1 MKTMLLAG
9 AALAAAVTMTRAY
22 EPPEGVTWSRGQPPP
37 AIGRRAATFT
47 GGSYDEAT
55 RTCDATFATG
65 AEVRRWYGTEKLEIS
80 DAAVDLSRV
89 EMNQMRL
96 LFSHDAKQPIGVVL
110 TASIQGGVLS
120 GKVQFAD
127 TDEGRKY
134 GGMVQRGEL
143 TGISVGYNV
152 TQWTRVSDLEADTD
166 EWTATR
172 WELMEVSLVSVPAD
186 PFAGVRSAEATPGSP
201 PIADPGAGQRSNEEE
216 DMLTIAQVLALRAQA
231 RSLGVAG
238 DAVDAILTR
247 AGITHAEATQEI
259 LAAAT
264 AARAAATAAPASAV
278 AVVAET
284 SETRAAPAAAA
295 PAPSPNLAVA
305 EGARTLTMAEGLQ
318 LRSQAVGFNVEEAVV
333 DEILQRSGI
342 TRDQAS
348 TAIMEAAAN
357 ANRAAVAPVP
367 AGGAARVTVDATE
380 TQRGF
385 MIDALH
391 ARMSSTAPTEGA
403 RQYMG
408 GHIMLLWAER
418 AGINERDP
426 VKIYDTVSRRDGGLS
441 VRAGAMLSSSDF
453 PLLLEAAANKTLMAA
468 YNLQSPSY
476 RAWAKKRTFK
486 DFKAHNFYRV
496 GEFPKMLPLGEA
508 GEIKA
513 GTFKESKESAKLA
526 TSGRL
531 VMMTRHMLVND
542 DLNAFGDFSLGAGR
556 AVSRRENEVAYE
568 FLLQNS
574 GAGPKMADG
583 KNMFH
588 ADHLNLAATGA
599 IPTEESLDEARQLA
613 YGQKDLDGNELNVEF
628 PILLYG
634 PKNSLIVDKLLVD
647 ITPTK
652 TDDVNIFAGKRRKAT
667 DAKIKDQSWYN
678 LGDPALGE
686 SNFLYGYLGDREG
699 PMLREDRPF
708 NYDGMGFGLVHD
720 FGFGADDYRFGVFN
734 EGP

>member
-1 MKTMLLAG
+1 MKKTLLAG

-22 EPPEGVTWSRGQPPP
+22 EPPEGVTSTRGQPPP
-37 AIGRRAATFT
+37 ASGQRFASFT

-55 RTCDATFATG
+55 RTCDAVFATG

-80 DAAVDLSRV
+80 EEAIDLSRV
-89 EMNQMRL
+89 ALNQVRL
-96 LFSHDAKQPIGVVL
+96 LFSHDSKQPIGVVL
-110 TASIQGGVLS
+110 TASIQGGALA

-134 GGMVQRGEL
+134 GGMVQRSEL

-152 TQWTRVSDLEADTD
+152 TQWTRVQDLEQETD

-186 PFAGVRSAEATPGSP
+186 PFAGVRSAEPTPGNP
-201 PIADPGAGQRSNEEE
+201 PIADPGAGQRSNEEK
-216 DMLTIAQVLALRAQA
+216 DMLTIAQVLALRAQG
-231 RSLGVAG
+231 RSLGIAG
-238 DAVDAILTR
+238 ETLDAILAR
-247 AGITHAEATQEI
+247 EGITHSQAMEAI
-259 LAAAT
+259 LEAGS
-264 AARAAATAAPASAV
+264 AARAAANVAPAQA
-278 AVVAET
+278 AATPAAEV
-284 SETRAAPAAAA
+284 RAAPAAAPA
-295 PAPSPNLAVA
+295 PAAAAAP
-305 EGARTLTMAEGLQ
+305 EARAITISEGLQ
-318 LRSQAVGFNVEEAVV
+318 LRSQGLELGVAETTM

-342 TRDQAS
+342 TREQAS
-348 TAIMEAAAN
+348 SALLEAAAN
-357 ANRAAVAPVP
+357 ANRSAVAQVP
-367 AGGAARVTVDATE
+367 AGGAARVTVDASE
-380 TQRGF
+380 TQRNF

-391 ARMSSTAPTEGA
+391 ARMSSTAPSEGA

-408 GHIMLLWAER
+408 GHIMQLWAER

-426 VKIYDTVSRRDGGLS
+426 IKIYDMVSRRDGGLS
-441 VRAGAMLSSSDF
+441 VRSGAMMTSSDF
-453 PLLLEAAANKTLMAA
+453 PLLLEAAANKTLLAA
-468 YNLQSPSY
+468 YNLQAPSY

-526 TSGRL
+526 TSARL

-556 AVSRRENEVAYE
+556 AVSRRENEVAYS
-568 FLLQNS
+568 FLLQNG

-588 ADHLNLAATGA
+588 VEHKNLAATPA
-599 IPTEESLDEARQLA
+599 IPSEESLDAARQASYL
-613 YGQKDLDGNELNVEF
+613 QTDLDGNELNVEF

-634 PKNSLIVDKLLVD
+634 PVNSLVVDKLLVD

-667 DAKIKDQSWYN
+667 DAKIKDKSWYN
-678 LGDPALGE
+678 LGDPAMGE

-708 NYDGMGFGLVHD
+708 NFDGMGFGLVHD
-720 FGFGADDYRFGVFN
+720 FGFGADDFRFGYFN
-734 EGP
+734 AGE

>member
-1 MKTMLLAG
+1 MKKTLLAG

-37 AIGRRAATFT
+37 ASGQRFASFT

-55 RTCDATFATG
+55 RTCDAVFATG

-80 DAAVDLSRV
+80 EEAIDLSRV
-89 EMNQMRL
+89 ALNQVRL
-96 LFSHDAKQPIGVVL
+96 LFGHDSKQPIGVVL
-110 TASIQGGVLS
+110 TASIEGGALS

-152 TQWTRVSDLEADTD
+152 TQWTRVEDLEKNFD

-172 WELMEVSLVSVPAD
+172 WELMEVSLVAVPAD
-186 PFAGVRSAEATPGSP
+186 PLAGVRSAEPTPGSP

-216 DMLTIAQVLALRAQA
+216 DMLTIAQVLALSAQA
-231 RSLGVAG
+231 RSLGLTDDEAN
-238 DAVDAILTR
+238 AILSR
-247 AGITHAEATQEI
+247 AGIEYAKAMEEI
-259 LAAAT
+259 LAAAST
-264 AARAAATAAPASAV
+264 RAATTSAAVAAATPAVASAETRSAVTV
-278 AVVAET
+278 ATPAPVAET
-284 SETRAAPAAAA
+284 
-295 PAPSPNLAVA
+295 
-305 EGARTLTMAEGLQ
+305 ARSITIDEGLA
-318 LRSQAVGFNVEEAVV
+318 LRSQAVDMNVDGAVV
-333 DEILQRSGI
+333 DEILRRSGI
-342 TRDQAS
+342 TRDQA
-348 TAIMEAAAN
+348 AAAVMEAAAN
-357 ANRAAVAPVP
+357 ANRSAVASVP

-380 TQRGF
+380 TQRDL
-385 MIDALH
+385 MIDALA
-391 ARMSSTAPTEGA
+391 ARMASTSPTEAGA

-408 GHIMLLWAER
+408 GHIMSLWAER

-426 VKIYDTVSRRDGGLS
+426 VKIYDIVSRRDGGIS
-441 VRAGAMLSSSDF
+441 MRAGAMMTSSDF
-453 PLLLEAAANKTLMAA
+453 PLLLEAAANKTLQGA
-468 YNLQSPSY
+468 YNLQVPSY

-496 GEFPKMLPLGEA
+496 GEFPKLLPLGEA

-526 TSGRL
+526 TSARL

-556 AVSRRENEVAYE
+556 AVSRRENEVAYA
-568 FLLQNS
+568 FLLQNA
-574 GAGPKMADG
+574 GRGPKMADG

-588 ADHLNLAATGA
+588 ADHLNLGTGA

-613 YGQKDLDGNELNVEF
+613 YGQKDIDGNELNVDF

-634 PKNSLIVDKLLVD
+634 PRNSLIVDKLLVQ
-647 ITPTK
+647 ITPTR
-652 TDDVNIFAGKRRKAT
+652 TDDVNIFAGQRRKAT
-667 DAKIKDQSWYN
+667 DAKINNQSWYN

-720 FGFGADDYRFGVFN
+720 FGFGADEHRFGVFN
-734 EGP
+734 PGP

>member
-1 MKTMLLAG
+1 MKKTLLAG

-37 AIGRRAATFT
+37 ASGQRFASFT

-55 RTCDATFATG
+55 RTCDAVFATG

-80 DAAVDLSRV
+80 EEAIDLSRV
-89 EMNQMRL
+89 ALNQVRL
-96 LFSHDAKQPIGVVL
+96 LFSHDSKQPIGVVL
-110 TASIQGGVLS
+110 TATIEGGALA

-134 GGMVQRGEL
+134 AGMVQRSEL

-152 TQWTRVSDLEADTD
+152 TQWTRVEDLEKNFD

-172 WELMEVSLVSVPAD
+172 WELMEVSLVAVPAD
-186 PFAGVRSAEATPGSP
+186 PLAGVRSAEPTPGAP

-216 DMLTIAQVLALRAQA
+216 DMLTIAQVLALSAQA
-231 RSLGVAG
+231 RSLGLTDDEAN
-238 DAVDAILTR
+238 AILSR
-247 AGITHAEATQEI
+247 AGIEYAKAMEEI
-259 LAAAT
+259 LAAAAT
-264 AARAAATAAPASAV
+264 RAATTGAASVSAVAALAAQAADIRAAAPVATAANV
-278 AVVAET
+278 APVVEA
-284 SETRAAPAAAA
+284 
-295 PAPSPNLAVA
+295 
-305 EGARTLTMAEGLQ
+305 ARTITIAEGLA
-318 LRSQAVGFNVEEAVV
+318 LRSQAVDLNVDGAVV

-342 TRDQAS
+342 TREQA
-348 TAIMEAAAN
+348 AAAVMEAAAN
-357 ANRAAVAPVP
+357 ANRSAVSVVP
-367 AGGAARVTVDATE
+367 AGAAARVTVDATE
-380 TQRGF
+380 TQREL
-385 MIDALH
+385 MIEALA
-391 ARMSSTAPTEGA
+391 ARMASTNPTVDGA

-408 GHIMLLWAER
+408 GHVMSLWAER

-426 VKIYDTVSRRDGGLS
+426 TKIYDIVSRRDGGIS
-441 VRAGAMLSSSDF
+441 VRAGAMMTSSDF
-453 PLLLEAAANKTLMAA
+453 PLLLEAAANKTLQAA
-468 YNLQSPSY
+468 YNLQTPSY

-496 GEFPKMLPLGEA
+496 GEFPKLLPLGEA

-526 TSGRL
+526 TSARL
-531 VMMTRHMLVND
+531 VMMTRAMLVND

-556 AVSRRENEVAYE
+556 AVSRRENEVAYA
-568 FLLQNS
+568 FLLQNG

-599 IPTEESLDEARQLA
+599 IPTEVSLDEARQLA
-613 YGQKDLDGNELNVEF
+613 YGQKDLDGNELNVDF

-652 TDDVNIFAGKRRKAT
+652 TDDVNVFAGKRRKAT
-667 DAKIKDQSWYN
+667 DAKITNQAWYN

-699 PMLREDRPF
+699 PMLREDKPF
-708 NYDGMGFGLVHD
+708 NYDGMGFGLIHD
-720 FGFGADDYRFGVFN
+720 FGFGADDHRFGVYN
-734 EGP
+734 PGP

>member
-1 MKTMLLAG
+1 MKKTLLAG

-37 AIGRRAATFT
+37 ASGQRFASFT

-55 RTCDATFATG
+55 RTCDAVFATG

-80 DAAVDLSRV
+80 EEAIDLQRV
-89 EMNQMRL
+89 ALNQVRL
-96 LFSHDAKQPIGVVL
+96 LFGHDSKQPIGVVL
-110 TASIQGGVLS
+110 TASIEGGALA

-152 TQWTRVSDLEADTD
+152 TQWTRVEDLEKNFD

-172 WELMEVSLVSVPAD
+172 WELMEVSLVAVPAD
-186 PFAGVRSAEATPGSP
+186 PLAGVRSAEPTPGSP

-216 DMLTIAQVLALRAQA
+216 DMLTIAQVLALSAQA
-231 RSLGVAG
+231 RSLGLTDDEAN
-238 DAVDAILTR
+238 AILSR
-247 AGITHAEATQEI
+247 AGIEYAKAMEEI
-259 LAAAT
+259 LAAAAT
-264 AARAAATAAPASAV
+264 RAAAAGAAQAV
-278 AVVAET
+278 AVAA
-284 SETRAAPAAAA
+284 AAPAAAVRDAAQVSAA
-295 PAPSPNLAVA
+295 PAITPAVEA
-305 EGARTLTMAEGLQ
+305 ARTITIAEGLA
-318 LRSQAVGFNVEEAVV
+318 LRSQAVDLNVDGAVV

-342 TRDQAS
+342 TREQA
-348 TAIMEAAAN
+348 AAAVMEAAAN
-357 ANRAAVAPVP
+357 ANRSAVSAVP
-367 AGGAARVTVDATE
+367 AGAAARVTVDATE
-380 TQRGF
+380 TQRDL
-385 MIDALH
+385 MVEALH
-391 ARMSSTAPTEGA
+391 ARMASTSPTVDGA

-408 GHIMLLWAER
+408 GHIMMLWAER
-418 AGINERDP
+418 AGIKERDP
-426 VKIYDTVSRRDGGLS
+426 VKIYDMVSRRDGGLS
-441 VRAGAMLSSSDF
+441 IRSGAMMTSSDF
-453 PLLLEAAANKTLMAA
+453 PLLLEAAANRTLQAA
-468 YNLQSPSY
+468 YNLQAPSY

-496 GEFPKMLPLGEA
+496 GEFPKLLPLGEA

-526 TSGRL
+526 TSARL

-556 AVSRRENEVAYE
+556 AVSRRENEVAYA

-574 GAGPKMADG
+574 GEGPKMADG

-588 ADHLNLAATGA
+588 ADHLNLASVGA
-599 IPTEESLDEARQLA
+599 IPTEESLDAARQLA
-613 YGQKDLDGNELNVEF
+613 YGQKDIDGNELNVDF

-634 PKNSLIVDKLLVD
+634 PKNSLIVDKLLVQ

-652 TDDVNIFAGKRRKAT
+652 TDDVNIFAGQRRKAT
-667 DAKIKDQSWYN
+667 DAKIADQSWYN

-720 FGFGADDYRFGVFN
+720 FGFGADDHRFGVFN
-734 EGP
+734 PGP